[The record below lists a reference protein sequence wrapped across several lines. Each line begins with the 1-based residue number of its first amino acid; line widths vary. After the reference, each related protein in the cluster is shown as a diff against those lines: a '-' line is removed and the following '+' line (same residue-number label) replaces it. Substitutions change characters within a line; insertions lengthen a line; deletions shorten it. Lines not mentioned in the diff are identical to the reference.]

1 VQVTAA
7 LEAVQDATPHEG
19 RDHSMLLSIVVP
31 PEADDKGGIYEVAVG
46 ELARGGPGLHE
57 VRVLRRDELERAGLV
72 YDPIL
77 RKPGPSPRD
86 PSDVRLAFVILAGLD
101 DPPWRIY
108 RLVRSLWRPPTV
120 HASEQ
125 ADKGAT
131 FFYVHIDARFGDDP
145 GAKVSELEDELAHG
159 LNSGQGLPSNV
170 RVGALFDIAWGGTAI
185 VHAELAAA
193 EELMRM
199 GSSVWPYHTLKYTF
213 TTFQF
218 SRARACGLLLR
229 EASFCRRLG
238 LPDQPLRLQRCG
250 EKR

>member
-1 VQVTAA
+1 
-7 LEAVQDATPHEG
+7 
-19 RDHSMLLSIVVP
+19 
-31 PEADDKGGIYEVAVG
+31 
-46 ELARGGPGLHE
+46 
-57 VRVLRRDELERAGLV
+57 
-72 YDPIL
+72 
-77 RKPGPSPRD
+77 
-86 PSDVRLAFVILAGLD
+86 
-101 DPPWRIY
+101 
-108 RLVRSLWRPPTV
+108 V

-199 GSSVWPYHTLKYTF
+199 GLSVWPTTRSNTLSPS
-213 TTFQF
+213 F
-218 SRARACGLLLR
+218 SSVMHEPVVCC
-229 EASFCRRLG
+229 S
-238 LPDQPLRLQRCG
+238 
-250 EKR
+250 